1 MKKIYLSLFVLAAAS
16 SLNAQA
22 PAKTVKPLAKK
33 SAIISMEKAEKS
45 TIVYDKVS
53 IWENDFSVPA
63 DWSMSNLSNPPA
75 DWTISTN
82 LSAPP
87 VSAFVP
93 VGFTSAANG
102 YAIID
107 SDAQGDGATQ
117 DATIMYTG
125 TIDCSGNANV
135 SLTFEQAHRR
145 YQETTTL
152 QVSNDGGATWT
163 DFIVNDGM
171 TVNTNT
177 ANPALVQ
184 VNISAVAGN
193 QSNVKIAFKYV
204 GTYDWFWAIDDVK
217 IIPTPDFDLQ
227 LTSVYWGSVGFW
239 GPRLPYTKVPVAQIQ
254 PVFFNGI
261 TANIGAVNQN
271 DVVFAASATGFNGVS
286 AATPIAASTS
296 DSLET
301 ITQLNL
307 PSSVGTTT
315 VNFGVS
321 SSAIDVDMTNNT
333 LPSQGI
339 EVTQSVYARDKG
351 TISGGSYNSG
361 NGFEVGNVFDMFSAA
376 QTDNIT
382 FIPTSTAVAGSQVYV
397 KLYDLDPITR
407 DFRFVEES
415 PAYTLLAGD
424 LGQPVT
430 LILNSVIDLL
440 ADSTYIVVAGSF
452 GNGGTSNDLVVATS
466 GVSEDQTTFYY
477 DMTDATWY
485 YTTATPMVRLN
496 TSVIAGIKG
505 IENVSSFSVYPNP
518 AKDNV
523 SISYELKNET
533 SVKVQITDLSGKEI
547 FVSKQGSK
555 SGKNSVSVNT
565 AAFANGVYVVNFITN
580 NGVVTEKLVI
590 NK

>member
-1 MKKIYLSLFVLAAAS
+1 MKKIYLSLFILAAAS

-63 DWSMSNLSNPPA
+63 DWSMTNVSNPPA
-75 DWTISTN
+75 DWTISTDLN
-82 LSAPP
+82 ASP
-87 VSAFVP
+87 VSALNP
-93 VGFTSAANG
+93 AGFTSGSNG

-135 SLTFEQAHRR
+135 SLTFEQTHRR
-145 YQETTTL
+145 YMETTTL

-184 VNISAVAGN
+184 VNISSVAGN

-204 GTYDWFWAIDDVK
+204 GTFDWFWAIDDVK

-227 LTSVYWGSVGFW
+227 LTSVYWGSIGFW
-239 GPRLPYTKVPVAQIQ
+239 GPRLPYTKVPASQVQ
-254 PVFFNGI
+254 PVYFAGI

-286 AATPIAASTS
+286 AATPIAAAAS

-301 ITQLNL
+301 TTQLNL
-307 PSSVGTTT
+307 PSTLGTTT
-315 VNFGVS
+315 VSFGVS
-321 SSAIDVDMTNNT
+321 SSATDNDMTNNT
-333 LPSQGI
+333 LPSQAI
-339 EVTQSVYARDKG
+339 EVNASVYARDLG
-351 TISGGSYNSG
+351 TISGGSYNQG
-361 NGFEVGNVFDMFSAA
+361 NGFEVGNVFDIFA
-376 QTDNIT
+376 QTETNSIT
-382 FIPTSTAVAGSQVYV
+382 FFPTATANAGAQVYV

-415 PAYTLLAGD
+415 PAYTLVAGD
-424 LGQPVT
+424 LGNAVT
-430 LILNSVIDLL
+430 LQLNSTITLL
-440 ADSTYIVVAGSF
+440 KDSTYIAVAGSF
-452 GNGGTSNDLVVATS
+452 GDGGTTNDLVVGTS

-496 TSVIAGIKG
+496 LNDNVGIKSV
-505 IENVSSFSVYPNP
+505 ENVSSFSVYPNP
-518 AKDNV
+518 ANGNV
-523 SISYELKNET
+523 AISYELKNET
-533 SVKVQITDLSGKEI
+533 SVKVQITDLAGKEI
-547 FVSKQGSK
+547 FVSNQGNK